1 MDDENPVINQ
11 PKPDLHVYFCRI
23 AFGVLIG
30 SIVLSFI
37 FGIWSVAAPNS
48 YGGVGV
54 IIFSLIG
61 ATCTAYIAYKTKFL
75 TKSLNEPIIHDNYN
89 E

>member
-1 MDDENPVINQ
+1 MDDEKPVIDQ

-30 SIVLSFI
+30 CIVLTFI

-61 ATCTAYIAYKTKFL
+61 ATCISSIAYKTRFL
-75 TKSLNEPIIHDNYN
+75 TKSLHETITIDNYN
-89 E
+89 